1 MLANDI
7 TLDKQDGTD
16 VVYRL
21 FRNDGTGSQRIDIA
35 TNLSAPKLMAIRH
48 STQGKGSDAVDRHLV
63 QMTQV
68 VADSTG
74 VPRTIAVN
82 FTVAVPRNT
91 SVTSQ
96 MVKDL
101 ISNMIDFLADG
112 SITTLATMAN
122 VDAILRG
129 EA

>member
-21 FRNDGTGSQRIDIA
+21 INQDGTGSRRIDVT
-35 TNLSAPKLMAIRH
+35 TNLSAPKLMTIRH
-48 STQGKGSDAVDRHLV
+48 SSQGKGSDAVDRHLV
-63 QMTQV
+63 SLTQTV
-68 VADSTG
+68 SGSAA
-74 VPRTIAVN
+74 PRTLTCN
-82 FTVAVPRNT
+82 FTVAVPRDAA
-91 SVTSQ
+91 VTAQ

-101 ISNMIDFLADG
+101 ITNLVDFLADG
-112 SITTLATMAN
+112 SVASLATMTN

-129 EA
+129 ES

>member
-21 FRNDGTGSQRIDIA
+21 INQDGSGSRRIDIA
-35 TNLSAPKLMAIRH
+35 TNASLPKLLTIRH
-48 STQGKGSDAVDRHLV
+48 STQGKGVDAVDRHLV
-63 QMTQV
+63 SLTQT
-68 VADSTG
+68 VAGSLA
-74 VPRTIAVN
+74 PRTITVN
-82 FTVAVPRNT
+82 FTVAVPRDT
-91 SVTSQ
+91 VVTSA

-101 ISNMIDFLADG
+101 VTNLVDFLADG
-112 SITTLATMAN
+112 TIATLATMTN

-129 EA
+129 ES